1 MYDGIFRYLRYSKK
15 RRWGLAFCVWYWVF
29 KPKPHDQFIFPY
41 VCETPITRQKKEF
54 NNVDDIYSEVEEI
67 SNASDGKRTIGQE
80 MWFLVPLF
88 ANPQYLI
95 RDEFYNLIN
104 EYHYI
109 QDYNIPLGRTLDE
122 TDANKLEYFTIIRN
136 EMANALR
143 LKQEK
148 DIK

>member
-1 MYDGIFRYLRYSKK
+1 M
-15 RRWGLAFCVWYWVF
+15 
-29 KPKPHDQFIFPY
+29 
-41 VCETPITRQKKEF
+41 CETPITRQKKEF

-88 ANPQYLI
+88 ANPQYLL